1 MQREESLM
9 AAMSGRKAVV
19 IGGSRD
25 VGRAIVAAAYAEGAD
40 VLAVARRQEPLEQL
54 SRDLPGVGTLA
65 VDARDETAPEQ
76 IFAALQLCGGAWPH
90 AAPLHEQ
97 DWETFS
103 RSWENDV
110 KYSFLFCKA
119 ALLRPLPPGSTVIL
133 ISSGAGLGGS
143 PISGGYAGAKRM
155 QMFLANY
162 AQKES
167 DRLGLGLRFLA
178 LVPMRPM
185 PQTEGGR
192 AAVEGYANYLK
203 ISADDFMK
211 RMDAPQTP
219 EDVARAVLDLAKAP
233 RTGEGNVFT
242 VSAAGVSAAP

>member
-1 MQREESLM
+1 M
-9 AAMSGRKAVV
+9 AMLSGRKAVV

-25 VGRAIVAAAYAEGAD
+25 VGRAIVAAVYAEGAD
-40 VLAVARRQEPLEQL
+40 VLAVARRQAPLEQL
-54 SRDLPGVGTLA
+54 SRDLPGVKTLA
-65 VDARDETAPEQ
+65 IDARDETAPGEV
-76 IFAALQLCGGAWPH
+76 FAALPPDLLVLCGGARPQV
-90 AAPLHEQ
+90 APLHEQ
-97 DWETFS
+97 DWEGFS

-110 KYSFLFCKA
+110 KYCFLFCKA
-119 ALLRPLPPGSTVIL
+119 ALRRPLAPGASVIL

-155 QMFLANY
+155 QMFMANY

-192 AAVEGYANYLK
+192 VAVEGYANYLK
-203 ISADDFMK
+203 ITAEDFMK
-211 RMDAPQTP
+211 RMDASPQTP
-219 EDVARAVLDLAKAP
+219 EDIARAVVELARAP
-233 RTGEGNVFT
+233 RTGEGNVFA
-242 VSAAGVSAAP
+242 VSAEGVSAAP